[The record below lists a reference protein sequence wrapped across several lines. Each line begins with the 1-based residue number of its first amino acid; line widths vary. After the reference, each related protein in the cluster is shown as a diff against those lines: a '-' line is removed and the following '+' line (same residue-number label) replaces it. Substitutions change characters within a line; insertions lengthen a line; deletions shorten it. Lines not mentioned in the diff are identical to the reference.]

1 MKRILVVAATLQ
13 PPGGGSAVG
22 AWTLEALRDHYQLTV
37 LTWKPADLGEVNRAF
52 GTRLDAADFQ
62 WATAAPLVSGVLDAV
77 PLPLSLLTLN
87 LLMRE
92 ARRLLKRTS
101 FDGVI
106 GTMNE
111 LDVGVP
117 AIQYVHYPWAVFPR
131 PDVDHRWYHWS
142 PSLRLYRWCSAR
154 LSGYSSERVQSN
166 VTLVNSDWTGQRFEA
181 WYGVPAK
188 TVHPPVP
195 GGFANVPW
203 EEREDAFVCMSRIS
217 PEKEIEKVIEILAAV
232 RARGHEVRL
241 TIVGHEDHRRYAERV
256 RRVAAPHRGWI
267 SFRHGL
273 PRSELV
279 KLLPRHRYG
288 IHGMVDEHF
297 GIAPAELQ
305 RAGCIVFVPDRGGC
319 AAIVANDPR
328 LTYGDIGQ
336 AVERID
342 RVLRNA
348 QLRAALRSDLE
359 ARGNEFSESCFME
372 QIRDEVAAFV
382 A

>member
-1 MKRILVVAATLQ
+1 VVATTLQ

-22 AWTLEALRDHYQLTV
+22 AWILEALRDHYELTV
-37 LTWKPADLGEVNRAF
+37 LTWKPVDLGEVNRAF
-52 GTRLDAADFQ
+52 GTRLDAAAFH
-62 WATAAPLVSGVLDAV
+62 WATARPLIRGILDGI

-92 ARRLLKRTS
+92 ARRLLKCTS

-117 AIQYVHYPWAVFPR
+117 AIQYVHYPWAFFPR
-131 PDVDHRWYHWS
+131 PEADHRWYHGAL
-142 PSLRLYRWCSAR
+142 PLRLYRWCSAR
-154 LSGYSSERVQSN
+154 VSGYSRERIRTN
-166 VTLVNSDWTGQRFEA
+166 LTLVNSDWTGQRFEA
-181 WYGVPAK
+181 WYRAPAK

-195 GGFANVPW
+195 GGFAEVPW

-217 PEKEIEKVIEILAAV
+217 PEKELEKVIEILAAV
-232 RARGHEVRL
+232 RARGHDVRL
-241 TIVGHEDHRRYAERV
+241 TIVGHEDNRRYAERV

-273 PRSELV
+273 SRSELV

-319 AAIVANDPR
+319 AEIVAHDPR
-328 LTYGDIGQ
+328 LVYGDIGQ

-342 RVLRNA
+342 RVLRDR
-348 QLRAALRSDLE
+348 QLRAALRTDLE
-359 ARGNEFSESCFME
+359 ARRGEFSESRFME